1 MLVFHLYINS
11 MNNTGIRN
19 GNAIRIL
26 IDYIPATFFTVRR
39 NMAIIYVLKNQLMEI
54 ADIVVVGFISL
65 PKNLIAYYFI
75 PS

>member
-1 MLVFHLYINS
+1 MLVLHFNING
-11 MNNTGIRN
+11 MNNAGLRN
-19 GNAIRIL
+19 GNAVRIL
-26 IDYIPATFFTVRR
+26 IDYIPTAFFTVRR